1 MGTYTLILRCDWSYK
16 MLVFG
21 IKNKEKEERGCRD
34 SDNVG
39 ESPGAFD
46 SLYNELPEILFIQRW
61 ELLCP
66 DGQGAPTVRG
76 TGRVYPTTETIMHN
90 CLMID
95 GFVKVQVDR
104 AEEGCGLNRLLP
116 ESCSRLFGR
125 CKRMLYLLVC

>member
-1 MGTYTLILRCDWSYK
+1 MYNATERKVRGVGRPSRPLKCYAPANMGTYTLILGGDWSYE

-21 IKNKEKEERGCRD
+21 IKSKEKEERGCRD

-46 SLYNELPEILFIQRW
+46 SLCNELPEILFIQRC

-66 DGQGAPTVRG
+66 DGQGALTVRG
-76 TGRVYPTTETIMHN
+76 TGRVYPTTEWLMHN

-95 GFVKVQVDR
+95 GFVKV
-104 AEEGCGLNRLLP
+104 
-116 ESCSRLFGR
+116 
-125 CKRMLYLLVC
+125 